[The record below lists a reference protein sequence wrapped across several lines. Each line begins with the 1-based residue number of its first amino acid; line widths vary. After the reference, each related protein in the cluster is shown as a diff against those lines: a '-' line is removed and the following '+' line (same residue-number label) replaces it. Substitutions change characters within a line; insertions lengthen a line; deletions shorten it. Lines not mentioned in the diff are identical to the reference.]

1 MTQESLLRNLGMKE
15 TLALVIG
22 DVIGT
27 GVFLKAAIM
36 ANNAG
41 SAWWVIAAWI
51 FAGVLSL
58 AGAFC
63 YAELG
68 ATFPRAGGEYVF
80 LREAYGDLVAFLFG
94 WMRFWIAAPGSIAIY
109 GVGAATFLSSVIDL
123 PSAMV
128 RNMVAIGF
136 ILAFT
141 ALNCLSVR
149 FGGRL
154 QAILTALKMTSVIG
168 LAFALFAFAKSASWQ
183 HLQAPNGGDGWMGW
197 SAFGSTM
204 LAALWAYDGW
214 NNMPMAAGE
223 VRDPAKTIPIALIG
237 GMAAVLVMYT
247 GINLAYFYALPFSEV
262 VSAHS
267 KLNPSALPVAAKAA
281 SEVFGLSAAGML
293 SIAFVISALG
303 AMNGSILTNARVPF
317 AMARDGLFFSKLGE
331 VSHSTRVPVIAIL
344 VQGAFACLLAVSGSF
359 DQLTDYVVFAS
370 WIFYA
375 AATASLFVF
384 RRRHAHKRAGSVFRT
399 PGYPLVPLV
408 FVAVSA
414 LLLLNTLVTA
424 PWESGIGL
432 VFIAAGVPVYFL
444 FRRRRV
450 SKNNA

>member
-1 MTQESLLRNLGMKE
+1 
-15 TLALVIG
+15 
-22 DVIGT
+22 
-27 GVFLKAAIM
+27 
-36 ANNAG
+36 
-41 SAWWVIAAWI
+41 
-51 FAGVLSL
+51 
-58 AGAFC
+58 
-63 YAELG
+63 
-68 ATFPRAGGEYVF
+68 
-80 LREAYGDLVAFLFG
+80 
-94 WMRFWIAAPGSIAIY
+94 
-109 GVGAATFLSSVIDL
+109 
-123 PSAMV
+123 
-128 RNMVAIGF
+128 
-136 ILAFT
+136 
-141 ALNCLSVR
+141 
-149 FGGRL
+149 
-154 QAILTALKMTSVIG
+154 
-168 LAFALFAFAKSASWQ
+168 
-183 HLQAPNGGDGWMGW
+183 
-197 SAFGSTM
+197 
-204 LAALWAYDGW
+204 
-214 NNMPMAAGE
+214 
-223 VRDPAKTIPIALIG
+223 
-237 GMAAVLVMYT
+237 
-247 GINLAYFYALPFSEV
+247 
-262 VSAHS
+262 
-267 KLNPSALPVAAKAA
+267 
-281 SEVFGLSAAGML
+281 ML